1 MTDLENWNARPRP
14 QLTSLRGSYINI
26 DRAQFAKDADGLFA
40 ALCGPGN
47 DDLWQYIPIGPY
59 DDAIEFRTRF
69 ALVADQEDWMTYILR
84 DAQTGVILGM
94 ASYMRIRPEA
104 GSIEVGC
111 IVFSKALQRTPAAT
125 EAMYLMASHIFDDL
139 GYRRYEWKCNNANE
153 ASKNA
158 ATRFGFTFEGVF
170 RQDMVMKGG
179 NRDTAW
185 YSIID
190 GEWPAVKAAY
200 EAWLAPENF
209 DQDGR
214 QMRSLRDLQKPS

>member
-1 MTDLENWNARPRP
+1 MADLENWTARPRP
-14 QLTSLRGSYINI
+14 QQTALRGKHINI
-26 DRAQFAKDADGLFA
+26 DRAQFSKDADGLFA

-47 DDLWQYIPIGPY
+47 DDLWQYVPIGPY
-59 DDAIEFRTRF
+59 DDPIEFKTRF
-69 ALVADQEDWMTYILR
+69 ALVADQEDWLTYILR
-84 DAQTGVILGM
+84 DAHTGVILGM

-111 IVFSKALQRTPAAT
+111 IIFSKALQRTPAAT
-125 EAMYLMASHIFDDL
+125 EAMYLMASHVFEDL

-158 ATRFGFTFEGVF
+158 AVRFGFTFEGVF

-200 EAWLAPENF
+200 EAWLDPENF
-209 DQDGR
+209 DADGR
-214 QMRSLRDLQKPS
+214 QIRSLRDLQNS